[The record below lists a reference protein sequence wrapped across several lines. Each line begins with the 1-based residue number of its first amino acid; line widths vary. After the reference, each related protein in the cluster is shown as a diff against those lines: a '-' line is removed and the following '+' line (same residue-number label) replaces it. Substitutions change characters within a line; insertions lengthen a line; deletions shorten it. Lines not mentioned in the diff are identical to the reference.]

1 MSDSGNAVMD
11 TFLTKPAGAEA
22 SKATKD
28 ARVPNTTSKPTEK
41 ECKDAGQACR
51 PTTSTTT
58 CSESDASDSDDI
70 SGIEIEIKRPR
81 ISVYPRDSN
90 GRRFHADWYKRYD
103 WLEYSVKQN
112 SAFCYA
118 CRCFTPDS
126 AKPNSFTHT
135 GMCNCVLYIYN

>member
-28 ARVPNTTSKPTEK
+28 ARVPNTTSKPT
-41 ECKDAGQACR
+41 
-51 PTTSTTT
+51 TTTT

-90 GRRFHADWYKRYD
+90 GRRFQADWYKRYD

-135 GMCNCVLYIYN
+135 GMCNCVLYIYTGMYTSIHQLIRH